1 MCFVEIVEVYDKFA
15 FRRSVE
21 PEVSDVRIST
31 DDGSD
36 AGGRQLRHVLC
47 HQSGGTAQESVWRSD
62 HSPHTDRNQPVESSL
77 VCRVD
82 LIDRVTSIG
91 WGRPVAERR
100 SRHSLAQA
108 FPDLATLTAG
118 RLTRPQSRPAVRFVL
133 ESQLTGRPVQRVH
146 VGLSFVGRAKLALDL
161 MPAGLCAARRVP

>member
-1 MCFVEIVEVYDKFA
+1 M
-15 FRRSVE
+15 
-21 PEVSDVRIST
+21 
-31 DDGSD
+31 
-36 AGGRQLRHVLC
+36 
-47 HQSGGTAQESVWRSD
+47 
-62 HSPHTDRNQPVESSL
+62 
-77 VCRVD
+77 CRVD